1 MSCPTCRSPW
11 RETTECPRC
20 GSDLAPIMRIA
31 AAAWRHRR
39 TAIAALAAGNP
50 GDAMHHARE
59 ANWLHRTGAGDDLA
73 FLTRLL
79 GG

>member
-1 MSCPTCRSPW
+1 
-11 RETTECPRC
+11 
-20 GSDLAPIMRIA
+20 MRIA

>member
-1 MSCPTCRSPW
+1 
-11 RETTECPRC
+11 
-20 GSDLAPIMRIA
+20 MRIA

-39 TAIAALAAGNP
+39 AAIGALAAGNQ

-59 ANWLHRTGAGDDLA
+59 ANSLHRTGAGDDLA
-73 FLTRLL
+73 FLARLL